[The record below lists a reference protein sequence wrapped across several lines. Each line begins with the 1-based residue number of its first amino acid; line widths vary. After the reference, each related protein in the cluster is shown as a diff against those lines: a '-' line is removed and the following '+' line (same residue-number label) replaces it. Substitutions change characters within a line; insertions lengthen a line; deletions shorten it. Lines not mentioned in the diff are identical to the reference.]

1 MAKELQNGVF
11 RSLLP
16 FLVAGVVSIDAVTL
30 RGQSTP
36 AAPLQPS
43 SPEAVPSAGGAP
55 AGTAPVAVP
64 APAAVVP
71 APAVPAPAVPS
82 SAAAKAAAAA
92 TAATQMIAAL
102 DRLKAQ
108 GKLTSNRSVSAAV
121 RQVVKDNSVN
131 HEMKAPVGA
140 KVLAVHK
147 HAGEYVRV
155 GDKIVTLE
163 VDGKP
168 MPILAQQA
176 GIMQTIN
183 FSKGGVIGN
192 SRPRAAQ
199 AETEEAEGELILIS
213 PITLFTS

>member
-16 FLVAGVVSIDAVTL
+16 FLVAGVVSIVPVAL
-30 RGQSTP
+30 RGQSAPT
-36 AAPLQPS
+36 APLQPS

-55 AGTAPVAVP
+55 TGTAPVAVP
-64 APAAVVP
+64 APAA
-71 APAVPAPAVPS
+71 PS

-121 RQVVKDNSVN
+121 HQVVKDNSVN
-131 HEMKAPVGA
+131 HELKAPVGA
-140 KVLAVHK
+140 KVIAVHK
-147 HAGEYVRV
+147 RAGEYVRV

-199 AETEEAEGELILIS
+199 AATEEAEGELILIS

>member
-1 MAKELQNGVF
+1 MTKELQNGGF

-16 FLVAGVVSIDAVTL
+16 FLVAGVVSIAPVGL
-30 RGQSTP
+30 RGQSASDAT
-36 AAPLQPS
+36 ARPS
-43 SPEAVPSAGGAP
+43 APEAVSSQAGTS

-64 APAAVVP
+64 APAA
-71 APAVPAPAVPS
+71 PS

-121 RQVVKDNSVN
+121 RQVVRDNSVN
-131 HEMKAPVGA
+131 NELQAPVGA
-140 KVLAVHK
+140 KVIAVHK

-168 MPILAQQA
+168 MPILAKQA

-199 AETEEAEGELILIS
+199 AEPEEAGGELILIS

>member
-16 FLVAGVVSIDAVTL
+16 LLVAGVVSIDAVTL
-30 RGQSTP
+30 RAQSAP
-36 AAPLQPS
+36 AAPPQPS

-55 AGTAPVAVP
+55 AGTAPVAAP
-64 APAAVVP
+64 APAAVMP
-71 APAVPAPAVPS
+71 APAAPS

-131 HEMKAPVGA
+131 HELQAPVGA
-140 KVLAVHK
+140 KVIAVHK
-147 HAGEYVRV
+147 RAGEYVRV

-213 PITLFTS
+213 PITLFNS

>member
-1 MAKELQNGVF
+1 
-11 RSLLP
+11 
-16 FLVAGVVSIDAVTL
+16 
-30 RGQSTP
+30 
-36 AAPLQPS
+36 
-43 SPEAVPSAGGAP
+43 
-55 AGTAPVAVP
+55 
-64 APAAVVP
+64 
-71 APAVPAPAVPS
+71 
-82 SAAAKAAAAA
+82 
-92 TAATQMIAAL
+92 MIAAL

-131 HEMKAPVGA
+131 HELKAPVGA
-140 KVLAVHK
+140 KVIAVHK
-147 HAGEYVRV
+147 RAGEYVRV

-199 AETEEAEGELILIS
+199 AATEEAEGELILIS

>member
-1 MAKELQNGVF
+1 MAKELQYGVF

-16 FLVAGVVSIDAVTL
+16 LLVAGVVSIAPVAL
-30 RGQSTP
+30 RGQSAPDVPAQTP
-36 AAPLQPS
+36 APAAIQPS
-43 SPEAVPSAGGAP
+43 GGAP
-55 AGTAPVAVP
+55 AGIAPVAVP

-71 APAVPAPAVPS
+71 APAAPS

-131 HEMKAPVGA
+131 HELQAPVGA
-140 KVLAVHK
+140 KVIAVHK
-147 HAGEYVRV
+147 RAGEYVRV

-168 MPILAQQA
+168 MPILAKQA
-176 GIMQTIN
+176 GVMQTIN

-199 AETEEAEGELILIS
+199 AATEEAEGELILIS

>member
-16 FLVAGVVSIDAVTL
+16 LLVAGVVSIDAVTL
-30 RGQSTP
+30 RGQSEP

-64 APAAVVP
+64 APAAVAP
-71 APAVPAPAVPS
+71 APAAPS

-108 GKLTSNRSVSAAV
+108 GKLTSSRSVSAAV
-121 RQVVKDNSVN
+121 RQVVKENSVN
-131 HEMKAPVGA
+131 HELQAPVGA
-140 KVLAVHK
+140 KVIAVHK
-147 HAGEYVRV
+147 RAGEYVRV
-155 GDKIVTLE
+155 GDKIVTLQ

-168 MPILAQQA
+168 MPILAKQA

>member
-1 MAKELQNGVF
+1 MAQELQTGGF

-16 FLVAGVVSIDAVTL
+16 FLVAGVVSIAPVGLRAQSAPDA
-30 RGQSTP
+30 
-36 AAPLQPS
+36 AAQPTA
-43 SPEAVPSAGGAP
+43 PEAVPSQAGTP
-55 AGTAPVAVP
+55 AGTDPVAVP

-71 APAVPAPAVPS
+71 APAAPS
-82 SAAAKAAAAA
+82 SAAAKASAAA

-121 RQVVKDNSVN
+121 RQVVRDNSVN
-131 HEMKAPVGA
+131 NELQAPVGA
-140 KVLAVHK
+140 KVIAVHK

-168 MPILAQQA
+168 MPILAKQA

-199 AETEEAEGELILIS
+199 AESKEAGGELILIS

>member
-1 MAKELQNGVF
+1 MAKELQHGVF

-16 FLVAGVVSIDAVTL
+16 LLVAGVFSIVTVTL
-30 RGQSTP
+30 RGQSAPDVP
-36 AAPLQPS
+36 AQ
-43 SPEAVPSAGGAP
+43 AP
-55 AGTAPVAVP
+55 APSTV
-64 APAAVVP
+64 APAAV
-71 APAVPAPAVPS
+71 VPAPAVPS

-108 GKLTSNRSVSAAV
+108 GKLTSSRSVSAAV
-121 RQVVKDNSVN
+121 RQVVRDNSVN
-131 HEMKAPVGA
+131 HELQAPVGA
-140 KVLAVHK
+140 KVIAVHK
-147 HAGEYVRV
+147 RAGDYVRV
-155 GDKIVTLE
+155 GEKIVTLE

-168 MPILAQQA
+168 MPILAKQA

>member
-1 MAKELQNGVF
+1 
-11 RSLLP
+11 
-16 FLVAGVVSIDAVTL
+16 
-30 RGQSTP
+30 
-36 AAPLQPS
+36 
-43 SPEAVPSAGGAP
+43 
-55 AGTAPVAVP
+55 
-64 APAAVVP
+64 
-71 APAVPAPAVPS
+71 
-82 SAAAKAAAAA
+82 
-92 TAATQMIAAL
+92 MIAAL

-108 GKLTSNRSVSAAV
+108 GKLTSSRSVSAAV

-131 HEMKAPVGA
+131 HELQAPVGA
-140 KVLAVHK
+140 KVIAVHK

-168 MPILAQQA
+168 MPILAKQA

>member
-55 AGTAPVAVP
+55 AGTAPVAAPVAVP
-64 APAAVVP
+64 APAAV
-71 APAVPAPAVPS
+71 VPAPAVPS

>member
-30 RGQSTP
+30 RGQSAP

-55 AGTAPVAVP
+55 TGTAPVAVP
-64 APAAVVP
+64 APAAV
-71 APAVPAPAVPS
+71 VPAPAVPS

-199 AETEEAEGELILIS
+199 AATEEAEGELILIS

>member
-1 MAKELQNGVF
+1 
-11 RSLLP
+11 
-16 FLVAGVVSIDAVTL
+16 
-30 RGQSTP
+30 
-36 AAPLQPS
+36 
-43 SPEAVPSAGGAP
+43 
-55 AGTAPVAVP
+55 
-64 APAAVVP
+64 
-71 APAVPAPAVPS
+71 
-82 SAAAKAAAAA
+82 
-92 TAATQMIAAL
+92 MIAAL

-131 HEMKAPVGA
+131 HELQAPVGA
-140 KVLAVHK
+140 KVIAVHK
-147 HAGEYVRV
+147 RAGEYVRV

-168 MPILAQQA
+168 MPILAKQA
-176 GIMQTIN
+176 GVMQTIN

>member
-64 APAAVVP
+64 APAAV
-71 APAVPAPAVPS
+71 VPAPAVPS